1 MPEIINPISTRGSQ
15 LDWSELTGSLGNAVL
30 DWDKKIKGK
39 RAEDEAILQQ
49 TGKALNETEQPK
61 TQSLNEFIL
70 SGTNEG
76 RDKIYQWNQDLK
88 AGKINRAEYHKRMT
102 NLNDYWGNLS
112 TVTKTLDTRIQQAM
126 ERQQVGED
134 GTLPPASA
142 IEVEMQG
149 YFGGLANLKDK
160 KLNIGDDGRVMLA
173 TVGPDGTPMSME
185 SIKYMNNPLNI
196 AFNRTDVSGMVKAE
210 VENWGKWDIGL
221 TSDQRNNPNFK
232 KSKVQLINTITGSPR
247 SAASVLVDNTDED
260 YTVFFNE
267 KDKMEKFA
275 QLKQLNEEAGMGL
288 TDEQISE
295 RMIQMRQDENGDYQP
310 VLSDKQQQK
319 AKEVVDREIEMQ
331 VGRTVD
337 LAPRYSDGGSD
348 KGDDVNVNELVGGYK
363 ATLRAFG
370 FDPESVKQNI
380 NDPNSWGRNFDNI
393 NFGGLSNR
401 YKYVYN
407 GGKVEV
413 YDNESSVLGDELK
426 GSKKNLLFVAK
437 EPRDLA
443 QYIYGKSDA
452 SQNTSSWED
461 GRKYFLGDA
470 VNQQNPKKTVNPK
483 NKPMPPKKGAV
494 VNGYK
499 FLGGDPSSQK
509 NWVKA
514 K

>member
-15 LDWSELTGSLGNAVL
+15 LDWSELFGSLSSSVL

-39 RAEDEAILQQ
+39 RAEDEAMLQQ
-49 TGKALNETEQPK
+49 TGKNLNETEQPK

-142 IEVEMQG
+142 IEVELQG

-173 TVGPDGTPMSME
+173 TINQEGIPTSLE

-196 AFNRTDVSGMVKAE
+196 GFNRTDVSGMVKAD

-221 TSDQRNNPNFK
+221 TSDQRNNPNLK
-232 KSKVQLINTITGSPR
+232 KSKAQLINAITGSPR

-267 KDKMEKFA
+267 KDKLEKFA
-275 QLKQLNEEAGMGL
+275 QLKKLNEEADLKL
-288 TDEQISE
+288 TDEQIAE
-295 RMIQMRQDENGDYQP
+295 KMIQMRQDENGDYQP
-310 VLSDKQQQK
+310 VLSEKQQQK
-319 AKEVVDREIEMQ
+319 ARDVVDREIEMQ
-331 VGRTVD
+331 VSRTVD
-337 LAPRYSDGGSD
+337 LAPRYSGG
-348 KGDDVNVNELVGGYK
+348 E
-363 ATLRAFG
+363 
-370 FDPESVKQNI
+370 
-380 NDPNSWGRNFDNI
+380 
-393 NFGGLSNR
+393 
-401 YKYVYN
+401 
-407 GGKVEV
+407 
-413 YDNESSVLGDELK
+413 
-426 GSKKNLLFVAK
+426 
-437 EPRDLA
+437 
-443 QYIYGKSDA
+443 
-452 SQNTSSWED
+452 
-461 GRKYFLGDA
+461 
-470 VNQQNPKKTVNPK
+470 
-483 NKPMPPKKGAV
+483 
-494 VNGYK
+494 
-499 FLGGDPSSQK
+499 
-509 NWVKA
+509 
-514 K
+514 

>member
-1 MPEIINPISTRGSQ
+1 MPEIVNPISTRGSQ
-15 LDWSELTGSLGNAVL
+15 LDWSQLTGSLSNAIL
-30 DWDKKIKGK
+30 DWDKSIKGK
-39 RAEDEAILQQ
+39 RAEDEAMLQQ
-49 TGKALNETEQPK
+49 TGQNLNATEQPK

-102 NLNDYWGNLS
+102 NLNDYWGNLA

-160 KLNIGDDGRVMLA
+160 KLNIGDDGRVLLA
-173 TVGPDGTPMSME
+173 TMNPDGVPTSLE

-221 TSDQRNNPNFK
+221 TADQRNNPNFK
-232 KSKVQLINTITGSPR
+232 KSKAQLIDAITGSPR

-275 QLKQLNEEAGMGL
+275 QLKKLNEEADMGL

-295 RMIQMRQDENGDYQP
+295 KLIQMRQDENGDYQP
-310 VLSDKQQQK
+310 VLSEKQQQK
-319 AKEVVDREIEMQ
+319 AKEVVAREIEMQ
-331 VGRTVD
+331 VSRTVD
-337 LAPRYSDGGSD
+337 LAPRYSGGGSD

-370 FDPESVKQNI
+370 FDPDAVKSNI
-380 NDPNSWGRNFDNI
+380 NDHSKWGRNPNNV
-393 NFGGLSNR
+393 NFGGLSNQF
-401 YKYVYN
+401 KYVYKN
-407 GGKVEV
+407 GKVEV
-413 YDNESSVLGDELK
+413 YDKESNVLGGGIQTGKE
-426 GSKKNLLFVAK
+426 NLLFVAK
-437 EPRDLA
+437 EPMDLA
-443 QYIYGKSDA
+443 QYIYGHRDA
-452 SQNTSSWED
+452 SQNTTSWQD

-470 VNQQNPKKTVNPK
+470 VNQQQTKPVQSK
-483 NKPMPPKKGAV
+483 NKPAPPKKGAI